1 MPNKSAVEYGSFE
14 RTLDKTFTGEEGATT
29 VRVDDGSLG
38 SLRAYNRR
46 RVIDAL
52 RQRGTASRAQIARY
66 TGLSRSTVSS
76 LVGELQDAGLVTETT
91 RAGAGGGAQQQGRP
105 PVLLALDRRA
115 GAVIGFDFGHED
127 VHVAVADL
135 SRTVLAERVLEIDVD
150 HAGPGAIDEAAKLA
164 GDALDEAG
172 VPRERVLA
180 AAMGISGPVDHE
192 RDLVYRSAIL
202 PSWVDIRPGAEMSS
216 RLGVPVFIEN
226 DANLGALAEVTMGA
240 ATGVRSAI
248 YLMIAAGIGA
258 GIIVDGQVLHGA
270 GGTAGELGHVL
281 ADENGP
287 ICRCGNRG
295 CLETLVAGPA
305 IVDLLRPT
313 HGDDL
318 TLDGVMA
325 LLRNDEPGARRAIE
339 DAGRAVGR
347 VLSGL
352 VNVLNPEAIVVG
364 GELAAAG
371 DALLDPVR
379 AAIRRHAIRPASD
392 DVRVITSA
400 LGDRAEVLG
409 ALVLAAQR
417 ADVPNLSHPV
427 PVP

>member
-1 MPNKSAVEYGSFE
+1 MRVEY
-14 RTLDKTFTGEEGATT
+14 
-29 VRVDDGSLG
+29 GSLG
-38 SLRAYNRR
+38 SLRAHNRR
-46 RVIDAL
+46 RVIDVL
-52 RQRGTASRAQIARY
+52 RQRGTASRAEIARD

-76 LVGELQDAGLVTETT
+76 LVGELQDAGLVVENPARTGDGE
-91 RAGAGGGAQQQGRP
+91 GAQQQGRP

-115 GAVIGFDFGHED
+115 GAVVGLDFGHDD

-135 SRTVLAERVLEIDVD
+135 SRTVLAERVIEIDVD
-150 HAGPGAIDEAAKLA
+150 HAGLGALDAAADLVF
-164 GDALDEAG
+164 DALAEAD
-172 VPRERVLA
+172 VPRDRVLA
-180 AAMGISGPVDHE
+180 AALGLSGPIDHE
-192 RDLVYRSAIL
+192 RDLVHRSAIL
-202 PSWVDIRPGAEMSS
+202 PSWLGIRPGAEMSQ
-216 RLGVPVFIEN
+216 RLGVPVFVEN

-240 ATGVRSAI
+240 ATGVDDAI

-258 GIIVDGQVLHGA
+258 GIIVGGHVLHGA

-281 ADENGP
+281 ADETGP

-313 HGDDL
+313 HGPDL

-325 LLRNDEPGARRAIE
+325 LLRADDPGTRRAIE

-347 VLSGL
+347 VLAGL

-379 AAIRRHAIRPASD
+379 AAIQRHAIGPAAD
-392 DVRVITSA
+392 DVRVVTSA

-409 ALVLAAQR
+409 ALILAAQR
-417 ADVPNLSHPV
+417 ADAPHLSRAV